1 MPKRTGTVTRQALV
15 TAPLPE
21 ATDTY
26 TVISHGSIINHT
38 LRILHEKGFQV
49 VDEIYKCS
57 ENAQIAL
64 GIFKIQ
70 YDQDPDM
77 AMMFAFANSYN
88 KSMRFKC
95 AIGGYVYANNASVV
109 SGNMMNWGRKHT
121 GTADEEAANT
131 IETQIE
137 NAEAY
142 FKQLVA
148 DKEAMKNVTLT
159 KTEFAEL
166 LGVLYLEDEMLTAEQ
181 LRIVKAEYKKPQFHY
196 NGASDSLWV
205 LYNHILVALAKSHPR
220 TWMDQQKVVHFKLLE
235 RFNLTQFDEDETTVD
250 DTPAN
255 MTSESEEMPIVYNNK
270 PDPMNPVKIT
280 FDHAVPAVVINQLDL
295 AKQAEAVEELGVS
308 NISELT
314 PEQEEKVTEKAKPIL
329 PGYQIGKTILGERN
343 EAGDVLESGHTRI
356 IDFSDVNHMT
366 DDQLQAAQYPK
377 SIEDAFE
384 NLDPESVE
392 TLTEAEFQERYGL
405 DQIQEVEEG
414 DQPEGE
420 ALLEPIQETDI
431 FMSRSDLLSIDPDAA
446 VDGVVLLM
454 DEAYEIIR
462 AGEQHGIDGFF
473 LRKIEDEEE
482 VITESPVQPTAI
494 PENAIRMHQEDF
506 AEVSGLDP
514 VAGAQVDIEGHHLE
528 VHSIDG
534 ESVILVPYVPWKGDE
549 APSLPVEPADYD
561 FNKTVQDMDQEE
573 DDDWEKFGAKEI
585 PYVAPQEPEKYIA
598 GTDPISEDAPVQ
610 VYPVDPQEEDLEE
623 QLDLASKQMDA
634 VRTVISQELYDL
646 YGTIPTYEFVLED
659 GQYNVTLST
668 GEVVVLLQHEIDSRA
683 TVL

>member
-1 MPKRTGTVTRQALV
+1 MPKRTGIVTRNTLV

-159 KTEFAEL
+159 KTQYAEL

-181 LRIVKAEYKKPQFHY
+181 LRIIKAEYKKPQFHY
-196 NGASDSLWV
+196 NGPSDSLWV
-205 LYNHILVALAKSHPR
+205 LYNHILVALSKSHPR

-255 MTSESEEMPIVYNNK
+255 VTSESSLMQDEESPVKYENH
-270 PDPMNPVKIT
+270 PDPLNPVKVT
-280 FDHAVPAVVINQLDL
+280 YEHELPAEHPGQMDL
-295 AKQAEAVEELGVS
+295 AMQAEAVEELGAA

-314 PEQEEKVTEKAKPIL
+314 PEQEEVVAVKATPIL
-329 PGYQIGKTILGERN
+329 PGYQVGKTTIGERN
-343 EAGDVLESGHTRI
+343 EAGEPLESGHTRV

-366 DDQLQAAQYPK
+366 DDQLQQLQYPK
-377 SIEDAFE
+377 TVEDAFAK
-384 NLDPESVE
+384 LDPESVE

-405 DQIQEVEEG
+405 DQIQEVEKG
-414 DQPEGE
+414 DQPKGE

-431 FMSRSDLLSIDPDAA
+431 FMSSSDLLSIDSDAA

-454 DEAYEIIR
+454 DEPYEIIR
-462 AGEQHGIDGFF
+462 VAEQNGVEGFF
-473 LRKIEDEEE
+473 LRKIEDTEDPIEEQ
-482 VITESPVQPTAI
+482 VLPTPV
-494 PENAIRMHQEDF
+494 PENAIRMHIEDF

-514 VAGAQVDIEGHHLE
+514 VVGAEIEIEGHHLE
-528 VHSIDG
+528 VHTVDG
-534 ESVILVPYVPWKGDE
+534 EHVFLVPYVPWQEEE
-549 APSLPVEPADYD
+549 APRLPVEPADYD
-561 FNKTVQDMDQEE
+561 FSKTVQDMDQEE
-573 DDDWEKFGAKEI
+573 DDDWEKYGLKPVEFKPVNTEMEVHIPEGAELAIGDPDEDEEI
-585 PYVAPQEPEKYIA
+585 
-598 GTDPISEDAPVQ
+598 
-610 VYPVDPQEEDLEE
+610 EE
-623 QLDLASKQMDA
+623 QIDLASKQMDA

>member
-1 MPKRTGTVTRQALV
+1 MPKRTGIVTRSTLV

-38 LRILHEKGFQV
+38 LRLLNEKGFQV

-142 FKQLVA
+142 FKQLVQ

-159 KTEFAEL
+159 TTQFAEL
-166 LGVLYLEDEMLTAEQ
+166 LGILYLEDEVLTAEQ
-181 LRIVKAEYKKPQFHY
+181 LRIIKAEFKKPSYHY
-196 NGASDSLWV
+196 AGPSDSLWT

-220 TWMDQQKVVHFKLLE
+220 TWMDQQKVVHFKLLD
-235 RFNLTQFDEDETTVD
+235 RFNLTQFDEDDADVD
-250 DTPAN
+250 DAPSPTTN
-255 MTSESEEMPIVYNNK
+255 ESGYMQPVNSAPVEYVNH
-270 PDPMNPVKIT
+270 PDPMNPVKVMY
-280 FDHAVPAVVINQLDL
+280 DHDTPTVNPNQMDL
-295 AKQAEAVEELGVS
+295 AKQAEAVEEMGVS
-308 NISELT
+308 NISELK
-314 PEQEEKVTEKAKPIL
+314 PEQEEVVAKKALPIL
-329 PGYQIGKTILGERN
+329 PGYRVGTEPDVVEKNDAGEVI
-343 EAGDVLESGHTRI
+343 ASAHTRI

-366 DDQLQAAQYPK
+366 DEQLAAQYPK
-377 SIEDAFE
+377 SFEDCLE

-405 DQIQEVEEG
+405 DQIQEVESG
-414 DQPEGE
+414 GIPFTE
-420 ALLEPIQETDI
+420 AVLEEVLETDI
-431 FMSRSDLLSIDPDAA
+431 FMSREDLLSIDPDAA
-446 VDGVVLLM
+446 VDGVILLM
-454 DEAYEIIR
+454 DEPYEIIR
-462 AGEQHGIDGFF
+462 AGVQHGRDGFF
-473 LRKIEDEEE
+473 LRKINDEDIIEE
-482 VITESPVQPTAI
+482 TAPI
-494 PENAIRMHQEDF
+494 QELPANATLIKQEDLLEIYPDAVVGSTVEIEGF
-506 AEVSGLDP
+506 IMDIHSIQGNQFVMVPGTLAEGETPWHEEPEVS
-514 VAGAQVDIEGHHLE
+514 AE
-528 VHSIDG
+528 
-534 ESVILVPYVPWKGDE
+534 
-549 APSLPVEPADYD
+549 
-561 FNKTVQDMDQEE
+561 KTVQDMDAEE
-573 DDDWEKFGAKEI
+573 DEDWEKHGMK
-585 PYVAPQEPEKYIA
+585 PVDPSKYVAGI
-598 GTDPISEDAPVQ
+598 DPISENNEDVTIFK
-610 VYPVDPQEEDLEE
+610 VEEEDISEAIT
-623 QLDLASKQMDA
+623 LADKQQDA
-634 VRTVISQELYDL
+634 IRTVISQELYDL
-646 YGTIPTYEFVLED
+646 YGTIPEYNFILED

-668 GEVVVLLQHEIDSRA
+668 GEVVVLLQQEIDSRA